1 MKIEA
6 IILRKINWMDS
17 SIIAHA
23 LTDEFGLISI
33 MTKGAY
39 KRKENILPSFELF
52 SITTFDLYQGKNMF
66 HYNSIYESHTVDEFY
81 TDTLSFIVTYY
92 MSEIILKT
100 LFEDYKIDNVFSLTK
115 RFLETVGNAKNKIFL
130 LSAWAIKYVS
140 FMGYKPFITDE
151 NGDLILCSEGVL
163 NMKHDFIG
171 HAENITSEERDLMRK
186 ILYSSFEEICNFDGG
201 KLLTLRILYLV
212 NTYIKLSFDLDRLNS
227 YTGIVLYLNGDKT
240 WF

>member
-1 MKIEA
+1 MKIET

-52 SITTFDLYQGKNMF
+52 SITTFDLYQGKSMF
-66 HYNSIYESHTVDEFY
+66 HYNSIFESHTVDEFY

-100 LFEDYKIDNVFSLTK
+100 LFEDYKIENIFSLTK
-115 RFLETVGNAKNKIFL
+115 RFIETVGSAKNKVIL

-140 FMGYKPFITDE
+140 FMGYRPYITNVD
-151 NGDLILCSEGVL
+151 NDLIICSEGIL
-163 NMKHDFIG
+163 SLSESISG
-171 HAENITSEERDLMRK
+171 HYEKVSNEERNLIQQ
-186 ILYSSFEEICNFDGG
+186 ILYSSFEDVCNIDGG
-201 KLLTLRILYLV
+201 RLLTLRILYLV
-212 NTYIKLSFDLDRLNS
+212 NTYIKLSFDLDKLNS
-227 YTGIVLYLNGDKT
+227 YNGIIMYLNGDKT